1 MVSASLTVIQP
12 GLQTTIQDW
21 PGRVGF
27 WRVGIPPSGPMD
39 ELSFRLAN
47 RLLGNPE
54 GAPGLEFQFLGPKLR
69 AGCDID
75 VAVVG
80 GGATTV
86 DGVAL
91 PSGHAVTVRAGQVID
106 CGGVREGARGYLAV
120 TGGFGKE
127 VVLGSA
133 ATFPRGGVGGKAI
146 TAGDVLSLAA
156 PSAGRAPRRLA
167 SGTLPARDA
176 PTVIEVTA
184 GPHFDWLDDA
194 GAEALAGAVWTVSS
208 QSDRTGIRL
217 SGPAVT
223 FADRARDKAPENGP
237 DPTNVINTGYAI
249 GGVNLCGDTPIIL
262 PVDGPS
268 QGGFITPLVVASAA
282 MWKVGQLRPNRPLVF
297 RRISVAD
304 AIALRRALDR
314 LIADPAVVVTEP
326 AS

>member
-1 MVSASLTVIQP
+1 MVTAALTVVQP
-12 GLQTTIQDW
+12 GLQSTIQDW

-54 GAPGLEFQFLGPKLR
+54 GTPGLEFQFLGPKLR

-86 DGVAL
+86 DGAAL
-91 PSGHAVTVRAGQVID
+91 PSGSAVTVRTGQVID

-120 TGGFGKE
+120 AGGFAKE
-127 VVLGSA
+127 TVLGSA

-146 TAGDVLSLAA
+146 AAGDVLALAA
-156 PSAGRAPRRLA
+156 PSAGCVPCRLA
-167 SGTLPARDA
+167 GGAVPALDS

-217 SGPAVT
+217 SGPPVT
-223 FADRARDKAPENGP
+223 FATRARDKAPENGP

-262 PVDGPS
+262 PLDGPS

-297 RRISVAD
+297 RRISIAD

-314 LIADPAVVVTEP
+314 RIADPALIVSEP
-326 AS
+326 AR

>member
-1 MVSASLTVIQP
+1 MVTASLTVMQP
-12 GLQTTIQDW
+12 GLQSTIQDW

-47 RLLGNPE
+47 RLVGNPE

-75 VAVVG
+75 IAVVG

-86 DGVAL
+86 DGAPL
-91 PSGHAVTVRAGQVID
+91 PSGSAITVRAGQVID

-120 TGGFGKE
+120 AGGFGKE
-127 VVLGSA
+127 SVLGSA
-133 ATFPRGGVGGKAI
+133 ATFPRGGVGGRAI
-146 TAGDVLSLAA
+146 AAGDDLSLAA
-156 PSAGRAPRRLA
+156 PSAGRTPCRLTA
-167 SGTLPARDA
+167 DALPVLDA

-184 GPHFDWLDDA
+184 GPHFDWLDEA
-194 GAEALAGAVWTVSS
+194 GAAALAGAVWTVSS

-217 SGPAVT
+217 AGPPVT
-223 FADRARDKAPENGP
+223 FASRARDKAPENGP

-297 RRISVAD
+297 TRISIAD

-314 LIADPAVVVTEP
+314 RIADPALVVAGP
-326 AS
+326 AP

>member
-1 MVSASLTVIQP
+1 MVSGALEVVQP
-12 GLQTTIQDW
+12 GLQSTIQDW
-21 PGRVGF
+21 PGRIGF

-47 RLLGNPE
+47 RLVGNA
-54 GAPGLEFQFLGPKLR
+54 GGTPGLEFQFLGPKLR
-69 AGCDID
+69 ALCDVD

-80 GGATTV
+80 GGATTI
-86 DGVAL
+86 DGAPF
-91 PSGHAVTVRAGQVID
+91 PSGSAVTVRAGQAID

-120 TGGFGKE
+120 AGGFAKE
-127 VVLGSA
+127 PVLGSA

-146 TAGDVLSLAA
+146 AAGDSLALAA
-156 PSAGRAPRRLA
+156 PSAGRPPCRLA
-167 SGTLPARDA
+167 EGAIPATGD

-194 GAEALAGAVWTVSS
+194 GAEVLAGATWTVSS

-217 SGPAVT
+217 SGPPVS
-223 FADRARDKAPENGP
+223 FAARARDKAPENGP

-268 QGGFITPLVVASAA
+268 QGGFITPLVVVSAA
-282 MWKVGQLRPNRPLVF
+282 LWKVGQLRPNRKLVF
-297 RRISVAD
+297 RRTSLAD

-314 LIADPAVVVTEP
+314 RIADPALIVAGP
-326 AS
+326 AR

>member
-1 MVSASLTVIQP
+1 MVSARLEVVQP
-12 GLQTTIQDW
+12 GLQSTIQDW

-39 ELSFRLAN
+39 EVSFRLAN

-54 GAPGLEFQFLGPKLR
+54 GAPGLEFQFLGPRLR

-75 VAVVG
+75 VAVVC

-86 DGVAL
+86 DGVPL
-91 PSGHAVTVRAGQVID
+91 PSGNAVTVRAGQVID

-120 TGGFGKE
+120 AGGFRKDP
-127 VVLGSA
+127 VLGSA

-146 TAGDVLSLAA
+146 AAGDMLDLAA
-156 PSAGRAPRRLA
+156 PASGSGTRRLA
-167 SGTLPARDA
+167 DDVLPALGEPA
-176 PTVIEVTA
+176 VIEVTA

-194 GAEALAGAVWTVSS
+194 GAEILAGAVWKVSS

-217 SGPAVT
+217 SGPAVS
-223 FADRARDKAPENGP
+223 FAGRARDKAPENGP

-268 QGGFITPLVVASAA
+268 QGGFITPLVVVSAA
-282 MWKVGQLRPNRPLVF
+282 MWKVGQLRPNRSLVF
-297 RRISVAD
+297 RRIAIDD
-304 AIALRRALDR
+304 AIALRRDLDR
-314 LIADPAVVVTEP
+314 RIADPATIVSG
-326 AS
+326 AAA